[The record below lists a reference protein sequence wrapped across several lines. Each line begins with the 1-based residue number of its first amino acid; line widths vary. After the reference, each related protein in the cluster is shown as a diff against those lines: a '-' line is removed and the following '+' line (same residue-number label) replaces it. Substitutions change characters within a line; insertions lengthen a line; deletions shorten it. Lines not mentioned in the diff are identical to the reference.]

1 MANNLLDQLANVDV
15 PPPPPPAEFDRQL
28 HERVNRTLLVVQLID
43 FAVRALPWAVL
54 HFANALRGLVSFTLT
69 GHYQLDRRTR
79 QRKKM

>member
-15 PPPPPPAEFDRQL
+15 PPPPVEFDRQL

-43 FAVRALPWAVL
+43 FAVRALPWALL
-54 HFANALRGLVSFTLT
+54 HFASALRGLVSLTLT
-69 GHYQLDRRTR
+69 GHYELDRRTR